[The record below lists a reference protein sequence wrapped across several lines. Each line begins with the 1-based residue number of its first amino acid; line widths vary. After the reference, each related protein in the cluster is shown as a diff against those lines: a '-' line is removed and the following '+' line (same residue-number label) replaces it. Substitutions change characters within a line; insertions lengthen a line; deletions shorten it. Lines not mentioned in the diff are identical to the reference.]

1 MKKRKKWHY
10 TDDEK
15 DTCLQ
20 NATETKHHL
29 PWCQLGM
36 CMWDDSNFS
45 PLCKSVN
52 DFESSMSID
61 FGAVSKFQ

>member
-20 NATETKHHL
+20 NVTETKHHI

-36 CMWDDSNFS
+36 CVWDDSNFS
-45 PLCKSVN
+45 PLCAN
-52 DFESSMSID
+52 L
-61 FGAVSKFQ
+61 